1 MVLDFIKGKY
11 GLQLILLLFIVLI
24 SGLIFQL
31 LGIAIINSVFNFDFT
46 NLTADNSSQLIM
58 ENENG
63 YWIFFVLMVL
73 NSLGMFILSSL
84 VFTKLMSENPSS
96 YLSLN
101 SKPSFNFLTLLPFF
115 ALAGVIVV
123 GFMGELNM
131 KLNLPE
137 VFNVMEN
144 DANEL
149 INYIISFKS
158 SGKLFAT
165 ILLMAVLPAI
175 GEELF
180 FRGILQKILIKWT
193 KKNWIGILITAF
205 IFSAIHMQFLT
216 FLPRFFMGIM
226 LGYLFVWSRN
236 LLIPIIAHLLH
247 NLISIL
253 VAMNSEN
260 PEIENPEFSNLWLVI
275 LSFVVMVFISY
286 RYYSLSRKTHV

>member
-1 MVLDFIKGKY
+1 FI
-11 GLQLILLLFIVLI
+11 I
-24 SGLIFQL
+24 S
-31 LGIAIINSVFNFDFT
+31 SVFF
-46 NLTADNSSQLIM
+46 A
-58 ENENG
+58 
-63 YWIFFVLMVL
+63 
-73 NSLGMFILSSL
+73 
-84 VFTKLMSENPSS
+84 KLMSENPSR

-101 SKPSFNFLTLLPFF
+101 SKPPLNFITLLPFF
-115 ALAGVIVV
+115 SMSGLILVS
-123 GFMGELNM
+123 FMGELNM

-137 VFNVMEN
+137 VFNVMED

-158 SGKLFAT
+158 SGKIFAT
-165 ILLMAVLPAI
+165 ILLMALLPAI

-180 FRGILQKILIKWT
+180 FRGIVQKILIKWT
-193 KKNWIGILITAF
+193 KKNWVGILITAF

-253 VAMNSEN
+253 VAMNSEI
-260 PEIENPEFSNLWLVI
+260 PEIENPEFNNLWLVI
-275 LSFVVMVFISY
+275 VSFVIIALISY
-286 RYYSLSRKTHV
+286 RYYSLSRKTNV